1 MLKAFQITE
10 EYQERYGYPT
20 LTRELKAKILGL
32 NGAALYEV
40 DPTDA
45 PCEFTVRELEQI
57 RRQLPGNEHGARSP
71 DLGPGHRVPRRRS
84 RAVGRDGPAPVLR
97 WPPTHGSRT
106 RSMGRGSATGTT
118 AARACP
124 SRSWAD
130 SSTRSRWSS
139 ERPSS
144 VPSLATSSASSG
156 SIIGGTGGATRRT
169 TRRRTPR
176 ILRVADVLAVLD
188 AIEVARAAILG
199 ISWGGRLGFG
209 VVDRAPGRVR
219 SLVSIGQHPYRLRDD
234 GPLGRILSAA
244 MEASRTQGIS
254 ALVEAFEGLAGR
266 YPDEIRAAYLAEDAV
281 AMRAAWTAG
290 LAEGPVADH
299 LGSWDLPCC
308 ICVAAGD
315 VDFAD
320 DARRAAAEIPGARF
334 VVIEGID
341 HLGVDTVEAD
351 PFLQAVVDTLRADR
365 GA

>member
-1 MLKAFQITE
+1 M
-10 EYQERYGYPT
+10 
-20 LTRELKAKILGL
+20 
-32 NGAALYEV
+32 
-40 DPTDA
+40 
-45 PCEFTVRELEQI
+45 
-57 RRQLPGNEHGARSP
+57 
-71 DLGPGHRVPRRRS
+71 
-84 RAVGRDGPAPVLR
+84 
-97 WPPTHGSRT
+97 
-106 RSMGRGSATGTT
+106 
-118 AARACP
+118 
-124 SRSWAD
+124 
-130 SSTRSRWSS
+130 
-139 ERPSS
+139 
-144 VPSLATSSASSG
+144 PSLATSSASIWFDHRGHGG
-156 SIIGGTGGATRRT
+156 SDA
-169 TRRRTPR
+169 PHDPAAYAAD
-176 ILRVADVLAVLD
+176 LRVADVLAVLD

-209 VVDRAPGRVR
+209 VVHRAPGRVR

-244 MEASRTQGIS
+244 MGASRTQGIS